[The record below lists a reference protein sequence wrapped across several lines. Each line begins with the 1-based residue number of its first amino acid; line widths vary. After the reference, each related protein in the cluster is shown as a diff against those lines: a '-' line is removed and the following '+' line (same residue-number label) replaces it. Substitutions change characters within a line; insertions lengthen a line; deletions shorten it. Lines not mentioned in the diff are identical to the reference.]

1 MPIECFLATNVLV
14 YAAATKKD
22 EPRKAA
28 IAREIVASEVFGV
41 SAQTLA
47 EFYNTVVIRAAV
59 PMPLAEVDD
68 WIERLATFPFTVV
81 DAHIVRA
88 GIFLSQRYRIAY
100 YDAALLAA
108 AERLGA
114 PIFYSEDLNH
124 GQFYGSVR
132 VVDPFL
138 EGVA

>member
-1 MPIECFLATNVLV
+1 MPIDCFLATNVLV
-14 YAAATKKD
+14 YAAVGRRD

-28 IAREIVASEVFGV
+28 IAHRIVATELFGV

-47 EFYNTVVIRAAV
+47 EFYVVVSGKIAS
-59 PMPLAEVDD
+59 PISLAEIDA
-68 WIERLATFPFTVV
+68 WIERLARFPFTVV

-88 GIFLSQRYRIAY
+88 GIFLARKFRIRY

-114 PIFYSEDLNH
+114 PVFYSEDLNH
-124 GQFYGSVR
+124 GQTYGSVK
-132 VVDPFL
+132 VINPFL
-138 EGVA
+138 AT